1 MLCLKAANE
10 KHKPQKAITCF
21 ALIFTLTYVPQLKI
35 ITQLNNVR
43 PGHAHK
49 NKNHSQ
55 YIPNRENVCLGNA
68 KVNEVYS
75 IFSKHST
82 KGQNT
87 FVTK

>member
-1 MLCLKAANE
+1 MKAANK

-43 PGHAHK
+43 PGHVHK
-49 NKNHSQ
+49 NKDH
-55 YIPNRENVCLGNA
+55 L
-68 KVNEVYS
+68 
-75 IFSKHST
+75 SKHLTEKMSAWEMLKSMKFIPYFQNTTT
-82 KGQNT
+82 KGQST